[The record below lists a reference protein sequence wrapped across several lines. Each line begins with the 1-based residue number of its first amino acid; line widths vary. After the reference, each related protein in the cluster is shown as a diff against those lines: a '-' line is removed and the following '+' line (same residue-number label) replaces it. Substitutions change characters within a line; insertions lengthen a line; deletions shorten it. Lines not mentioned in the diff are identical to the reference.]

1 MPCAVALWDDPF
13 DAGSAQMSKSPPEVR
28 DVPEDGRFVIKA
40 DGRRAGFTE
49 YQRREGA
56 YAFIHTEIDPDF
68 EGKGLGGTLIE
79 AALAQA
85 RAEGAAVLPI
95 CPFVRDYIVRHP
107 AELDLVPAER
117 RAEFELPA

>member
-1 MPCAVALWDDPF
+1 MAEMRGLRKKP
-13 DAGSAQMSKSPPEVR
+13 PPEVR
-28 DVPEDGRFVIKA
+28 DVPGDSRFEIRV

-49 YQRREGA
+49 YRRSAGA
-56 YAFIHTEIDPDF
+56 YAFVHTEIEPEF
-68 EGKGLGGTLIE
+68 EGKGLGGALIR

-85 RAEGAAVLPI
+85 REEGAAVLPF
-95 CPFVRDYIVRHP
+95 CPFVQDYIRRHP